1 MKQESLDMA
10 LGPGVTSIL
19 AKSQAIS
26 VGIHMMKTNLGV
38 INLPLRGLANLGN
51 LLWMIKQKMNNRVD
65 SSQT

>member
-26 VGIHMMKTNLGV
+26 AGIRMMKTNLGV
-38 INLPLRGLANLGN
+38 TNPPLRGLAKAGN
-51 LLWMIKQKMNNRVD
+51 LLWKIKEKMNNHVD